1 MFLKPRHI
9 IAAIDLMTEV
19 EGIMQHDYYGS
30 KSNLC
35 FICKKEKKLHRDY
48 KEEDNVYI
56 QVKDEKNNIQ
66 LDDVNS
72 IKKEEEWEKCLI
84 CFEMFKEENGSKLPC
99 GHCCCNLCL
108 YQYLKT
114 EISNAKVTQLKCF
127 YRNCSYL
134 LNEQFVLNHLSND
147 TTMID
152 KYKVFKQR
160 AEFILFIEELRIL
173 LLIKG

>member
-1 MFLKPRHI
+1 
-9 IAAIDLMTEV
+9 
-19 EGIMQHDYYGS
+19 
-30 KSNLC
+30 
-35 FICKKEKKLHRDY
+35 
-48 KEEDNVYI
+48 
-56 QVKDEKNNIQ
+56 
-66 LDDVNS
+66 
-72 IKKEEEWEKCLI
+72 
-84 CFEMFKEENGSKLPC
+84 MFKEENGSKIPC